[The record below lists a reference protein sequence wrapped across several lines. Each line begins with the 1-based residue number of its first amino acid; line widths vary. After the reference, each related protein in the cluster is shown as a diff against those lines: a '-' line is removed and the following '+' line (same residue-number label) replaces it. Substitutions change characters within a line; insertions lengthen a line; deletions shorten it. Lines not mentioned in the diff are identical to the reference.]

1 MLNKKELKQIKMELA
16 EHIFT
21 MVSNAMMYDD
31 QFDMSTLAVYC
42 KDSKIYIKKYVKNA
56 QAYLLNIYV
65 EQNMFRTA
73 YLIMLDC
80 SYEYSYDQE
89 LLELAEKYS
98 YYKPLLEWY
107 NNNKKRFE
115 IIQKISNRYYYKTI
129 KDKFNYK

>member
-31 QFDMSTLAVYC
+31 QFDMATLAVYC
-42 KDSKIYIKKYVKNA
+42 KNSKIYIKKYVKNS

-80 SYEYSYDQE
+80 SYEYSYNQE